1 MSFFGFDTTLP
12 RDRGHP
18 THAPGFAHA
27 ADPFEGL
34 KRGGDPEAYEGNDDD
49 A

>member
-1 MSFFGFDTTLP
+1 MSFFGFDATLP

-18 THAPGFAHA
+18 TAGVGFGAAP
-27 ADPFEGL
+27 DPFAGISSNKPLEE
-34 KRGGDPEAYEGNDDD
+34 DEDD

>member
-1 MSFFGFDTTLP
+1 MSFFGFDATLP

-18 THAPGFAHA
+18 TTDLGFGAAP
-27 ADPFEGL
+27 DPFAGISSNRPRE
-34 KRGGDPEAYEGNDDD
+34 KDDDD

>member
-18 THAPGFAHA
+18 TKGLGFAA
-27 ADPFEGL
+27 APDPFAGISSN
-34 KRGGDPEAYEGNDDD
+34 RPEEENDDD
-49 A
+49 V